1 MAARKAV
8 YFFCRDLIL
17 DPVAPHVFASI
28 VDLFAPREAGFTVD
42 GDPVL
47 VAEGAH
53 GDSFFYVRTE
63 VVISH
68 DFKRYLRVLNEHFGD
83 FDFAGLVNWHGGRN
97 APDEVFTVHST
108 GDVSTG
114 NYGPAHPVY
123 MRNVLLALEANRKT
137 APLETF
143 RTITEATHWSGIP
156 FGGQPELIPQYRVPL
171 VDVEIGSAPGSWSN
185 PHAARTVALSLP
197 QVFSGA
203 ELNGR
208 LRSLLCVGGV
218 HLESSFAAAAT
229 NSSND
234 RPVALSHILP
244 SYGLETGKYDSE
256 SAVVKV
262 EACVNSIAGGIH
274 AIALHDDLKGRYK
287 APFRALAERL
297 GIPVFKH
304 KALRQPQ
311 DLPLWDEA

>member
-1 MAARKAV
+1 MATRKAV
-8 YFFCRDLIL
+8 YFFCRDLDE
-17 DPVAPHVFASI
+17 DPVASHVFAATLE
-28 VDLFAPREAGFTVD
+28 LFAPREAGFTVD

-47 VAEGAH
+47 VAEGAD

-63 VVISH
+63 VVMSH
-68 DFKRYLRVLNEHFGD
+68 DFKRYLPVLNEHFGD

-97 APDEVFTVHST
+97 APDEILTVHST

-114 NYGPAHPVY
+114 NYGPVHPVY
-123 MRNVLLALEANRKT
+123 MRNLLLALDANRK
-137 APLETF
+137 AAGLETF
-143 RTITEATHWSGIP
+143 RAITEATHWSGIP
-156 FGGQPELIPQYRVPL
+156 YGGQPDLIPLYGVPL
-171 VDVEIGSAPGSWSN
+171 VDVEIGSAPSSWSN

-208 LRSLLCVGGV
+208 LRTLLCAGGA
-218 HLESSFAAAAT
+218 HLESSFTAAVT
-229 NSSND
+229 HSSED
-234 RPVALSHILP
+234 RPVAVSHILP
-244 SYGLETGKYDSE
+244 SLWLESGKYDSV
-256 SAVVKV
+256 SAVAKV
-262 EACVNSIAGGIH
+262 ESCVSSIAGGIH
-274 AIALHDDLKGRYK
+274 AIVLHDDLKGRYK

-311 DLPLWDEA
+311 DLPLWD